1 MKKFLAL
8 VLALVLS
15 FSCLTIGFAADTEGS
30 APVDSSITGILDEVK
45 AMFTDSKILEKIQPI
60 LDKILEFVKGLV
72 PGDDTAGVEGA
83 ITDLE
88 KTLGD
93 NKIDI
98 CGKIKELIDCLKE
111 KIKAL
116 YCGEPATEEEVKP
129 ETGSAS
135 MGLSVFGAL
144 CVASAAAFV
153 CTKKK
158 VA

>member
-15 FSCLTIGFAADTEGS
+15 FSCLTVGFAAETAGAEK
-30 APVDSSITGILDEVK
+30 VDPSISSILDEVK
-45 AMFTDSKILEKIQPI
+45 SFFTDSKILDKINPI
-60 LDKILEFVKGLV
+60 IEKILEFIKGLV
-72 PGDDTAGVEGA
+72 PGDNTAGVEGA
-83 ITDLE
+83 IGDLE
-88 KTLGD
+88 KTLKD

-98 CGKIKELIDCLKE
+98 CGKIKELIDCLKS

-135 MGLSVFGAL
+135 IGLSVFGAL

>member
-8 VLALVLS
+8 ALALVLS
-15 FSCLTIGFAADTEGS
+15 FSCLTVGFAAEPAGTDTD
-30 APVDSSITGILDEVK
+30 PVATVCDQIK
-45 AMFTDSKILEKIQPI
+45 ALFTDSKILDAISPI
-60 LDKILEFVKGLV
+60 IDKIINFVKGLV
-72 PGDDTAGVEGA
+72 PGGDTAGVEGA
-83 ITDLE
+83 VSELE
-88 KTLGD
+88 SCFGN

-98 CGKIKELIDCLKE
+98 CGKLKDLIECLKS

-135 MGLSVFGAL
+135 ISLSVFGAL